1 MSKTVKGIE
10 DALEILTK
18 MNVVWATVNKIQNSM
33 WDTGVAFFG
42 SNHHRVAYYDE
53 MQEVLTIN

>member
-1 MSKTVKGIE
+1 MSRKVKGIE
-10 DALEILTK
+10 DALAVLTK
-18 MNVVWATVNKIQNSM
+18 MNVAWATVNKIQNSL

-53 MQEVLTIN
+53 TQEILTVN